1 MDDSD
6 PPKGSL
12 SGQTLSDAAVDDLDL
27 MDELLSGSVFD
38 CSDLLQTGTSATTG
52 PLSSAC
58 FSPVLGISST
68 SSNPTL
74 AGIDY
79 QVDAERSVFSVEL
92 ASDEAQM
99 QMLDGGQRPIILNHV
114 GETKCRVRSDGL
126 EAEDPSYEP
135 GMSRQ
140 IQPKGETGSVEQRLR
155 YALKYIKESQ
165 REGDVLVQM
174 WVPAMRGNQ
183 QVVTTCGQPFLLDF
197 NCQRLVN
204 YRSVSTRYQFLA
216 DESSHEA
223 VGLPGRVFLGR
234 LPEWTPDVRY
244 FSSFEYPRVGDA
256 QRYDVRGTIA
266 LPIFERN
273 SPSCL
278 GVVEVVMTTQKVN
291 YSYDIENICNAL
303 QAVDLRSSQVLSV
316 PRLKMT
322 GDSYLAAIPEIQMV
336 LRTACETHRLP
347 LAQTWIS
354 CIQQGR
360 EGSRHSDE
368 SFSECVSTI
377 DEACYIQ
384 DPSMLGFQ
392 QACSEHHLF
401 RGQGVVGKAFMTNQP
416 CFSSDVTEFSKI
428 EYPLSHH
435 AQLFHLR
442 AAVAIRLRCVHSG
455 NVDFVLEFFLPIH
468 CIEGEEQKLMLNSL
482 SVTIQQVCQTLR
494 VVTTRE
500 LEDETMWENNEQIPS
515 DMFSDNSVSEIGQRY
530 IVDELLPSGT
540 PAVGIPKNVVLPASV
555 PTERT
560 KEFEGF
566 SVSTHWVP
574 SNVVLPTGNIF
585 SEVKQHHGESNS
597 DYIFSFS
604 AETNVSNAEK
614 ATEKRRAKTERTVS
628 LQELQKYFAG
638 SLKDAA
644 RSLGV
649 CPTTLKRICR
659 QHGITRWP
667 SRKIKKVG
675 RSLRKLQV
683 VIDSVHGPGE
693 AFQFSSLYE
702 SFIKNTRSDSNLAT
716 STTFSLLKQTDHP
729 ESSNAKQQLEGRF
742 TSHTSGTNSLS
753 SSSCSQNSNS
763 SQGCSSEQRQCNQTH
778 EFEFRQ
784 ATLVEENRSDVLN
797 KVQIHVELH
806 CPLEVTPKSVVRL
819 QSQRPQIEHHP
830 SRCDFLKVKAIYGE
844 EKVIFRLQPT
854 WGFQD
859 LKQEIGRRFVIY
871 DTTLVDIKYLDEDS
885 EWILITCDEDLKECI
900 DVYRS
905 TQAQTIKLCVHHVQP
920 TARSS
925 LGSTALS

>member
-1 MDDSD
+1 
-6 PPKGSL
+6 
-12 SGQTLSDAAVDDLDL
+12 
-27 MDELLSGSVFD
+27 
-38 CSDLLQTGTSATTG
+38 
-52 PLSSAC
+52 
-58 FSPVLGISST
+58 
-68 SSNPTL
+68 
-74 AGIDY
+74 
-79 QVDAERSVFSVEL
+79 
-92 ASDEAQM
+92 
-99 QMLDGGQRPIILNHV
+99 MLDSGQRPIDLNPV
-114 GETKCRVRSDGL
+114 GETKRRVRSDGL
-126 EAEDPSYEP
+126 EAEDPSYGP
-135 GMSRQ
+135 GTSWQ
-140 IQPKGETGSVEQRLR
+140 IQRPKGETGSVEQRLR
-155 YALKYIKESQ
+155 YVLKHIKESQ

-174 WVPAMRGNQ
+174 WAPAMRGNQ
-183 QVVTTCGQPFLLDF
+183 RVVTTCGQPFLLDF

-273 SPSCL
+273 GRSCL

-291 YSYDIENICNAL
+291 YSYDLENICNAL
-303 QAVDLRSSQVLSV
+303 QAVDLRSSEVLNV

-322 GDSYLAAIPEIQMV
+322 GDSCLAAIPEIQMV

-368 SFSECVSTI
+368 SFKECVSTV

-401 RGQGVVGKAFMTNQP
+401 RGQGVVGKAFLTNQP

-435 AQLFHLR
+435 AKLFHLR

-468 CIEGEEQKLMLNSL
+468 CIESEEQKLMLNSL
-482 SVTIQQVCQTLR
+482 SITIQQACQTLR

-500 LEDETMWENNEQIPS
+500 LEDEAMLDNNEQTPP
-515 DMFSDNSVSEIGQRY
+515 DMFSDKSVSEI
-530 IVDELLPSGT
+530 
-540 PAVGIPKNVVLPASV
+540 ASV
-555 PTERT
+555 PMEQT

-566 SVSTHWVP
+566 SVSTHWDP
-574 SNVVLPTGNIF
+574 SDVVLPTGNIF
-585 SEVKQHHGESNS
+585 SEFKRHHEESNN
-597 DYIFSFS
+597 DYMFSFS
-604 AETNVSNAEK
+604 AETNVSNVEK

-659 QHGITRWP
+659 QHGIPRWP

-693 AFQFSSLYE
+693 AVQFSSLYE
-702 SFIKNTRSDSNLAT
+702 NFIKNTRSDSNLAT
-716 STTFSLLKQTDHP
+716 PLKQTDHP
-729 ESSNAKQQLEGRF
+729 ESSNTEQQLEGRF

-763 SQGCSSEQRQCNQTH
+763 SQGCSSEQRQCNRTH

-784 ATLVEENRSDVLN
+784 AVLVEENQSDVLN
-797 KVQIHVELH
+797 EVQIHVELH
-806 CPLEVTPKSVVRL
+806 CPLVVAPKSVVRL

-830 SRCDFLKVKAIYGE
+830 SRCDFLKVKAVYGE

-859 LKQEIGRRFVIY
+859 LKQEIARRFVVG
-871 DTTLVDIKYLDEDS
+871 DTTSVDIKYLDEDS

-905 TQAQTIKLCVHHVQP
+905 TQAHTIKLSVHHVQP
-920 TARSS
+920 TTRYS